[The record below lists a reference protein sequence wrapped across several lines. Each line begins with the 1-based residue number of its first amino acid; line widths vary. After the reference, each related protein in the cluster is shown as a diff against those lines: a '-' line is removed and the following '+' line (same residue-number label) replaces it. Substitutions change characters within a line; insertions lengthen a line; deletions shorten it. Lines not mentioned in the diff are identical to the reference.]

1 MSLDLA
7 TRREI
12 ETKLVVHGGWL
23 KRSDQPPFTDA
34 GLWEY
39 CRQLSRGELGE
50 QIDPDL
56 LPAFRVAFDHGFQPA
71 TVDLTAT
78 MSRLRDMG
86 FYAEVVSDDRHSSLV
101 AGRWPHHGGATDPWP
116 VSAGPGWIG
125 LNSVLAHTDL
135 LTVEPIAAAAS
146 SPVPPGTTA
155 SQLATAIV
163 RVLNQNPDQWHGQK
177 QTTTV
182 DLSPFPASQSAPGA
196 DTLSLIHDGRHL
208 TEIFQQQ
215 LTHLLDDLFTDRSP
229 RFGQHATV
237 FSEIPRH
244 ALVSKTNG
252 LIIRRNDSQ
261 LVFSDGHTTNCDSIL
276 SIHLHLT

>member
-1 MSLDLA
+1 MSLELA

-12 ETKLVVHGGWL
+12 ETKLVVHGAML
-23 KRSDQPPFTDA
+23 KRDDRPPFTDA

-56 LPAFRVAFDHGFQPA
+56 LPAFRVAFDHGFQPS

-78 MSRLRDMG
+78 MRTLRDMG
-86 FYAEVVSDDRHSSLV
+86 FYAEIVSDDRHSNLV

-135 LTVEPIAAAAS
+135 LTVGRIAAAAS
-146 SPVPPGTTA
+146 SPVAPGTTP
-155 SQLATAIV
+155 SQLATAMI

-177 QTTTV
+177 KTTAVTLV
-182 DLSPFPASQSAPGA
+182 PFPASQSAPGA
-196 DTLSLIHDGRHL
+196 DTLSLIHDGRGL

-215 LTHLLDDLFTDRSP
+215 LTHLLDDLFTGKNP
-229 RFGQHATV
+229 RFGQRATV
-237 FSEIPRH
+237 YSEIPRH
-244 ALVSKTNG
+244 ELVSKTDG
-252 LIIRRNDSQ
+252 VIIRRNDRQ
-261 LVFSDGHTTNCDSIL
+261 LVFSDGHTINCAFVL
-276 SIHLHLT
+276 AIHLHLT